1 MVVDIRD
8 VITYFKFDDDRFRGL
23 ASAEGQILPFP
34 IDFDG
39 RFYNTHTTVW
49 ACDSVIQ
56 IKQNGAK
63 TGLSGEIARKW
74 QFTMETD
81 YLSARLICLQ

>member
-8 VITYFKFDDDRFRGL
+8 VITCFKIGDDRFRGL

-39 RFYNTHTTVW
+39 RPYNTLTLPCERVIIVTYDSIA
-49 ACDSVIQ
+49 ACIH
-56 IKQNGAK
+56 N
-63 TGLSGEIARKW
+63 
-74 QFTMETD
+74 
-81 YLSARLICLQ
+81 